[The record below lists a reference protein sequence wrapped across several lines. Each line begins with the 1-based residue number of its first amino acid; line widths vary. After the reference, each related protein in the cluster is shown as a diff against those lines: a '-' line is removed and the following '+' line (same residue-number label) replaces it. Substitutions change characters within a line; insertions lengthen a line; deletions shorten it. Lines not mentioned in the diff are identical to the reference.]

1 MKNDAT
7 SGGDPPRATL
17 QAARLA
23 SRARISTGETQDN
36 ENVRDVRLSA
46 RRAQGC
52 RRRPRRVASQIAPSR
67 RHRPQLRR
75 RGRDQ
80 DLRRQDRRPPEGD
93 RRGRRRGRPRH
104 GVPPRARRL
113 RRHHPGEERGH
124 RRPRQVRVLRPG
136 RRRLRMALR
145 HRPVAHAPPRQV
157 PRAVHRGGQEA
168 RGLHGHRARRPRLP
182 RALRRSHLPRP
193 PLRHRKDAQATRRGG
208 IRRGGAIHRLARPRA
223 RLPRLRRRRVHRAR
237 RQLHPGLR
245 RPLTRRPARA
255 RGEPARSPPAPVSAD
270 EKVLQIPEA
279 SRALLVPGTVRRPLP
294 VQRPRGLL
302 APRGD
307 GAHGRGV
314 VSQGGLRQGARFAA
328 GAVRRRGRGDPHRRR
343 RRADRHRTLGR
354 EPECDRG
361 EQGDAGCEGGEAG
374 EWRDDRGG
382 RGGGQPGFTVRVG
395 PDDR

>member
-1 MKNDAT
+1 MTRQVEAT
-7 SGGDPPRATL
+7 RRGPLFRPRDSPHAPGS
-17 QAARLA
+17 QQ
-23 SRARISTGETQDN
+23 GETQDN

-208 IRRGGAIHRLARPRA
+208 IRRGGADTSTGSA
-223 RLPRLRRRRVHRAR
+223 
-237 RQLHPGLR
+237 
-245 RPLTRRPARA
+245 ARA
-255 RGEPARSPPAPVSAD
+255 PPSTTASPRSSSATPTPSWTSSTSPASARSR
-270 EKVLQIPEA
+270 
-279 SRALLVPGTVRRPLP
+279 SR
-294 VQRPRGLL
+294 
-302 APRGD
+302 
-307 GAHGRGV
+307 
-314 VSQGGLRQGARFAA
+314 
-328 GAVRRRGRGDPHRRR
+328 
-343 RRADRHRTLGR
+343 
-354 EPECDRG
+354 
-361 EQGDAGCEGGEAG
+361 
-374 EWRDDRGG
+374 
-382 RGGGQPGFTVRVG
+382 
-395 PDDR
+395 